1 MTKRI
6 RKLTQLVAV
15 VHRTGDVF
23 GIVVDPR
30 PMTRSESIWHAR
42 AMGAR
47 CVDGASAIAAGLAHR
62 HRSHV
67 TVAELVHH
75 PGHVRLAGRQVRHY
89 PDRTYYRVVVR
100 VTCGGDTESEA
111 A

>member
-1 MTKRI
+1 MKRI

-15 VHRTGDVF
+15 VHDTGDVF

-30 PMTRSESIWHAR
+30 PMTSSEATWHCR

-47 CVDGASAIAAGLAHR
+47 CIDGASAIAAHLAHR
-62 HRSHV
+62 HRSNV

-75 PGHVRLAGRQVRHY
+75 PGQVRHAGRQVRRY

-100 VTCGGDTESEA
+100 VTCGAESEA